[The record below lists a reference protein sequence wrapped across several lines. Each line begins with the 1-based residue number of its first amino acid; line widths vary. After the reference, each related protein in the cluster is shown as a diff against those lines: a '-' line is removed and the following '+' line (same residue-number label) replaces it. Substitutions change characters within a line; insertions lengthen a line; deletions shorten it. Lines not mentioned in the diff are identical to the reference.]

1 VSSAARWYIL
11 GAGAMGALFGGSMRQ
26 AGVDSRLLTHRDQP
40 RTLRWVDEKQT
51 THLEAAPLH
60 TLAPRSIRRLLLTT
74 KAFAVC
80 DALRL
85 AEPYLAADAL
95 VVSCANGM
103 GFETRAEEILGGRP
117 LLRAVT
123 TEAALRTAD
132 SVAHT
137 GRGATRIGDGRA
149 QPGPWFS
156 DSLARVPRWYW
167 EPDIDQAIANKFA
180 INCAINALTARH
192 GCRNG
197 ALLENSAYRLQLET
211 LCDEIQ
217 QVMTALQRWTPG
229 VSLRVMAGQV
239 CTATA
244 ANRSSMLQ
252 DKLAG
257 RRTELAFLNGHLLEL
272 ARELGVAAPEN
283 AALCAALVP

>member
-1 VSSAARWYIL
+1 VNPAAHWWVL
-11 GAGAMGALFGGSMRQ
+11 GAGAMGALFCGSMRR
-26 AGVDSRLLTHRDQP
+26 AGVSSRLLTHHDQP
-40 RTLRWVDEKQT
+40 RTLRWVDDKQT
-51 THLEAAPLH
+51 TRLEAAPLN
-60 TLAPRSIRRLLLTT
+60 TLEPRSISRLLLTT

-85 AEPYLAADAL
+85 AQPYLAADAL
-95 VVSCANGM
+95 VVTCANGM
-103 GFETRAEEILGGRP
+103 GFETQAADILGGRP
-117 LLRAVT
+117 LLRAVS

-137 GRGATRIGDGRA
+137 GRGATRIGDDHA
-149 QPGPWFS
+149 TPGPWFS
-156 DSLARVPRWYW
+156 DSLAKVPRWYW

-192 GCRNG
+192 GCHNG
-197 ALLENSAYRLQLET
+197 ELLENSAYRLQLET
-211 LCDEIQ
+211 LCAEIQ

-229 VSLRVMAGQV
+229 ESLRVMAAQV
-239 CTATA
+239 CAATA

-252 DKLAG
+252 DRLAG

-272 ARELGVAAPEN
+272 AQELGVAAPEN
-283 AALCAALVP
+283 TALCAALAH